1 MIRASDR
8 EGSISTP
15 SLDDFSF
22 FGFDGLMPRIERN
35 LQHAEIRSGEPGVK
49 VFEEAVYVPAEHSG
63 LQQRQR
69 GMLVRNF
76 ARPDRGSVE
85 PTATI
90 TEEVVYLGW
99 LFSHYGH
106 FLTQSLART
115 WFLPQVDPSIKVI
128 FHHPSPAWWEPTGP
142 VLQILEVFGV
152 PHERILT
159 LDAPTR
165 IRRMIVPEP
174 LFEPRSIAED
184 RTVRA
189 HAAMALPY
197 QAVAE
202 RIAGDVKPSSQPVY
216 LSRRLLSS
224 SQRSIIGEGALEE
237 LLEANGFRIAH
248 PQTMS
253 FEDQVR
259 LVNDHE
265 EILSTAGSAVHNAW
279 FSLHRPRLHLLT
291 NGHRFSPDYFLL
303 SPLVGAA
310 TSFINCL
317 GTSGRRDFPRAFKFA
332 PQMLDASAC
341 IAYLDQHGFLTKPV
355 PADQFEHAPELQA
368 QYDQVW
374 LYGYVRGV
382 GSRRELPAD
391 VEQVGLRLASSS
403 WPVSLAL
410 AWYSTANEPARVD
423 GLARQF
429 ATLVA
434 AERQPDRLE
443 HYRGDVEEMAPA
455 VVRMSEPDTA
465 KVLMDVLAERFRI
478 DVKLSG

>member
-1 MIRASDR
+1 M
-8 EGSISTP
+8 STP
-15 SLDDFSF
+15 SLEDFSF
-22 FGFDGLMPRIERN
+22 FGFDGLMARIKRN
-35 LQHAEIRSGEPGVK
+35 LQHAEIRSGEPGVT
-49 VFEEAVYVPAEHSG
+49 VFEEAVYVPAEQSG

-69 GMLVRNF
+69 GMLVRDF
-76 ARPDRGSVE
+76 ARADPGTVE

-99 LFSHYGH
+99 LFDHYGH
-106 FLTQSLART
+106 FLTRSLART
-115 WFLPQVDPSIKVI
+115 WFLPQVDPSIRVI
-128 FHHPSPAWWEPTGP
+128 FHHPSRAGWKPTGRM
-142 VLQILEVFGV
+142 LQILQVFGV
-152 PHERILT
+152 PQERILT

-165 IRRMIVPEP
+165 VRRMIVPEP
-174 LFEPRSIAED
+174 LFEPRSTAED

-189 HAAMALPY
+189 HVTMARPY

-202 RIAGDVKPSSQPVY
+202 RIAGDVRPSSQPVY

-237 LLEANGFRIAH
+237 VLAANGFRIAH

-253 FEDQVR
+253 FEEQVR

-265 EILSTAGSAVHNAW
+265 DILAPAGSAVHNAW
-279 FSLHRPRLHLLT
+279 FCLHRPRLHLLT
-291 NGHRFSPDYFLL
+291 NGHLFSPDYFLL

-317 GTSGRRDFPRAFKFA
+317 GTAGRRDFPRAFKFA

-341 IAYLDQHGFLTKPV
+341 IAYLDQRGFLTKPV
-355 PADQFEHAPELQA
+355 PADQFAHAPELQA
-368 QYDQVW
+368 QYDHVW

-382 GSRRELPAD
+382 GLRGELPAD
-391 VEQVGLRLASSS
+391 VEHAALRLASSS

-434 AERQPDRLE
+434 AERHPDRLE
-443 HYRGDVEEMAPA
+443 HYLGDVAEMAPA
-455 VVRMSEPDTA
+455 VVRLSEPDTA
-465 KVLMDVLAERFRI
+465 KVLLDVLAERFRI
-478 DVKLSG
+478 GVKLSG